1 MTRGDQ
7 GAAGGTEGGLGG
19 AAEGG
24 AGGGETEGRAAA
36 LADLDLRPTVEIV
49 RAVVRGHRD
58 VLAAVEAAEPA
69 IAELADAAAERLGAG
84 GRVVYAGA
92 GSAGWLAFVD
102 AIEWGPTFSAPTG
115 SIVALVA
122 GAEHPPGS
130 IAEAAAEDDAAGGA
144 AAVRALGPRAQD
156 LVVAVSAS
164 GRTPYAL
171 GALEAASAAG
181 ALTAAV
187 VCAGGS
193 PAAALAALVVE
204 VPVGAEVLSGS
215 TRLKAGTAQ
224 KLVLNAFSTAVMV
237 RRGRTLGDLMTSM
250 RVANDK
256 LRGRAV
262 RLCVAATGRDEDA
275 ARAALAAAGDDVSL
289 AIVMLAKDVDADAGR
304 ALLERSGGALRAA
317 LQSG

>member
-1 MTRGDQ
+1 MSRGP
-7 GAAGGTEGGLGG
+7 
-19 AAEGG
+19 
-24 AGGGETEGRAAA
+24 ETEQRAAA
-36 LADLDLRPTVEIV
+36 LSDLDLRPTVDVV

-69 IAELADAAAERLGAG
+69 IAALADAAAERLGAG
-84 GRVVYAGA
+84 GRIVYAGA
-92 GSAGWLAFVD
+92 GSAGWLAYVD
-102 AIEWGPTFSAPTG
+102 AIEWGPTFSVPDG
-115 SIVALVA
+115 GIVALVA

-130 IAEAAAEDDAAGGA
+130 VAEAAAEDDAAGGA
-144 AAVRALGPRAQD
+144 AAVRALEPRAED

-164 GRTPYAL
+164 GRTPFAL
-171 GALEAASAAG
+171 GALDAGAAAG
-181 ALTAAV
+181 ALTAAI
-187 VCAGGS
+187 VCATGS
-193 PAAALAALVVE
+193 PAAARAVLVVE

-262 RLCVAATGRDEDA
+262 RLCVAATGCDDEA

-289 AIVMLAKDVDADAGR
+289 AIVMLARDLDADAAR
-304 ALLERSGGALRAA
+304 ALLERTGGALRAA
-317 LQSG
+317 LET